1 MKNDLE
7 EHCYELQAYGLT
19 FLYRFLS
26 LFSI

>member
-1 MKNDLE
+1 MKNDVE

-19 FLYRFLS
+19 FRYRFLL